1 MVEAGFMG
9 TFGVAFNN
17 FSVKNIRN
25 RKAWQ
30 PFPSGDGQTLAI
42 RLQTSSFYNTTSFSF
57 VEPWFGGKRACS
69 IFCNFIVLYNS
80 V

>member
-1 MVEAGFMG
+1 MG

-57 VEPWFGGKRACS
+57 VEPWFGGREPVQFSAS
-69 IFCNFIVLYNS
+69 LSSTTQYLSLIHI
-80 V
+80 